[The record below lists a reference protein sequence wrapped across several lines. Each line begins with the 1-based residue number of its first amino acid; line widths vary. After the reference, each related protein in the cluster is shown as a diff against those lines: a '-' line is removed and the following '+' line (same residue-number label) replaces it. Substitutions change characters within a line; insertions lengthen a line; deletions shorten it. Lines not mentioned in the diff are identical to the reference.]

1 MQIKMLHARNEA
13 DLETVFAPSAD
24 LQADGLVI
32 DDDDLFLSHSAW
44 LAASTVRRALPAV
57 FAHRGFAAAGGLMS
71 YGAIPNELYHQAGV
85 YSGPVLKG
93 GKPSDLPVFQS
104 SQAEFIVNLRTAQAL
119 GLAVPPDLL
128 TRANEVIK

>member
-32 DDDDLFLSHSAW
+32 DDHSAW